1 MISLRQAN
9 KQKYQQVQQEMV
21 FYLSEP
27 RCPVYPRAV
36 DEQRMEEHRVSLL
49 HDKVNLGT
57 LVVVINNPV
66 EKLVCLTLGGEKIA
80 GLKSLG

>member
-1 MISLRQAN
+1 
-9 KQKYQQVQQEMV
+9 MV
-21 FYLSEP
+21 SYLSEP

-57 LVVVINNPV
+57 LLVVINNPV
-66 EKLVCLTLGGEKIA
+66 EKLVCLTLGEKNSWVEITRLKLEQGEILCA
-80 GLKSLG
+80 GNGGDSS